1 MPESDNYLK
10 SLKPFREILESS
22 EADYR
27 SAASDDRDAVIEDI
41 IAEIREEAGRKRAK
55 VADDDILQKVCVC
68 ITFSCML

>member
-10 SLKPFREILESS
+10 SLKPFQEILESS

-41 IAEIREEAGRKRAK
+41 IAEIQEEAGRKRACHK
-55 VADDDILQKVCVC
+55 LANCSRK
-68 ITFSCML
+68 